1 MTTNTPAVKFTQ
13 TGLSLP
19 LEADIL
25 KGVLADTNAA
35 FGGNLNVKNLETP
48 QGQLA
53 SSTAAIVG
61 DANDTFAKFVNQI
74 NPDFADG
81 FMQDAIARIYFLNRK
96 PAIPTSVNCECL
108 GLAGTVIPVGAM
120 AKDGAGNKYLCTQA
134 GTINSGGTI
143 TLPFACS
150 TAGAVECAANSVN
163 SIFQGIVGWD
173 RVNNSTAGAVGT
185 AVESRADF
193 AYRRQNSVA
202 LNAHGSLQS
211 IYAVVFNVDNVLDV
225 YVAENTTNA
234 TVNVGATNYPL
245 APHSLY
251 VAVVGGA
258 AADIA
263 QAIWSKKDVGCD
275 YNGNTSVTVID
286 PSGYAYP
293 QPSYVVK
300 YQVPTNVSVFFN
312 VQIENMPDL
321 PSDIIFRT
329 KAAIVSAFSGA
340 DGGKRARIGS
350 MLLASRC
357 YAPIANAT
365 AGVQILNV
373 KIGLTAAANLDVLN
387 LGIDQFPTVNAAN
400 INVTLV

>member
-1 MTTNTPAVKFTQ
+1 MTTNTPAVTFTQ
-13 TGLSLP
+13 TGLLLP

-25 KGVLADTNAA
+25 QGVLSDTNTA
-35 FGGNLNVKNLETP
+35 FGGNLNTKNLETP

-53 SSTAAIVG
+53 SSTAAIIG
-61 DANDTFAKFVNQI
+61 DANDTFAHFVNQV

-96 PAIPTSVNCECL
+96 PAIPTTVNCKCL
-108 GLAGTVIPVGAM
+108 GLAGTVIPLGAL
-120 AKDGAGNKYLCTQA
+120 AQDGAGNKYICTQA
-134 GTINSGGTI
+134 GTIPSSGTI
-143 TLPFACS
+143 TLPFACTTS
-150 TAGAVECAANSVN
+150 GAIECPADSVN

-173 RVNNSTAGAVGT
+173 KVNNSTPGAVG
-185 AVESRADF
+185 APVESRADF

-202 LNAHGSLQS
+202 LNAHGSLPS
-211 IYAVVFNVDNVLDV
+211 IYAAVFNVENVLDV
-225 YVAENTTNA
+225 YVYENTTNA
-234 TVNVGATNYPL
+234 TISVGTTNYPM
-245 APHSLY
+245 APHSIY

-263 QAIWSKKDVGCD
+263 HAIWSKKDVGCD
-275 YNGNTSVTVID
+275 YNGNTSVTVTD

-312 VQIENMPDL
+312 VKIENMPGL
-321 PSDIIFRT
+321 PSDIVSRT
-329 KAAIVSAFSGA
+329 KAAIVAAFSGA
-340 DGGKRARIGS
+340 DGGNRARIGA
-350 MLLASRC
+350 MLLASRY
-357 YAPIANAT
+357 YAPIVNAT

-373 KIGLTAAANLDVLN
+373 KIGLNAGASLDVLN